1 MNLTVE
7 ETAGFDSILIDLNG
21 SGTSISEPLVFN
33 EKSKSELPIIF
44 SSQNGKAVI
53 SGGLEISGNWKDEG
67 NGIFS
72 RKIDSAENFRQLY
85 VNKKQAVRSRFPE
98 KSDDYQ
104 SEVLTGKWLDDSKEL
119 ALPKDFEKYI
129 SKENLSNIEIHIVEA
144 WTHSIAK
151 VKVIERIQKIL
162 YLL

>member
-1 MNLTVE
+1 M
-7 ETAGFDSILIDLNG
+7 
-21 SGTSISEPLVFN
+21 
-33 EKSKSELPIIF
+33 
-44 SSQNGKAVI
+44 
-53 SGGLEISGNWKDEG
+53 
-67 NGIFS
+67 
-72 RKIDSAENFRQLY
+72 
-85 VNKKQAVRSRFPE
+85 RSRFPE

-151 VKVIERIQKIL
+151 VKSYRTDSENIIFALTPDSEEKFFSKRSSKIAEPKIWIENSLSTLDSQGEMVL
-162 YLL
+162 